1 MAGKTYLTVT
11 IRISGAHQTLRAFKQ
26 MPEDATTELRAASLK
41 IADLLAAQLKVAAL
55 VSSGQTALIAPT
67 VRAKKDRV
75 PVVQAGG
82 TRRVGSNKVPAF
94 KVLFGGEFGSH
105 KLKQFRAFNAE
116 GYWFFSTVKADEDRV
131 RSEWLAA
138 VDTINRKWAT

>member
-1 MAGKTYLTVT
+1 VGKTFLSVT

-26 MPEDATTELRAASLK
+26 MPDDATTELRTASLK
-41 IADLLAAQLKVAAL
+41 IAELLAAQLKVAAT
-55 VSSGQTALIAPT
+55 VAGAQTGLMAPT

-82 TRRVGSNKVPAF
+82 TRRVGSNRVPAY

-105 KLKQFRAFNAE
+105 SLKQYPAFNSE
-116 GYWFFSTVKADEDRV
+116 GYWFFQSVKRDEPRLA
-131 RSEWLAA
+131 SEWTDA